1 MVATFL
7 VGVQLARGLG
17 VTGYGYYG
25 IAMAVITLAT
35 IPGALGIP
43 KLVTREVA
51 AAQARND
58 PGALFGVIQ
67 WADKICG
74 RLSGAIA
81 AAMAIGA
88 FVTWR
93 AASPVLG
100 LTLLLGA
107 PLVALLPLTAIRAGA
122 LRGLHHIVL
131 GQISAALIRPIILS
145 IILLGLFATGITLG
159 APLVMALNSVIALLI
174 LLLTNHW
181 LTRRLGARRAPLS
194 IDGRGWLASSI
205 PMGLADAVFHLQLQL
220 AVLLLGVFASPAEV
234 GLLRVSMAVAAVI
247 TVPVTVVN
255 ITVLPLFARLHSQGE
270 HSRLQKVL
278 TSTARVQCAG
288 VILLSFPLLAAA
300 GWLLGLVFGSSYV
313 PAADTLRILIVGA
326 IVSAAFGTNGALLNM
341 TGHERRVTRGVS
353 IALVVNVVLVV
364 ALAPKWGSV
373 GSAVAI
379 LAGQC
384 CWNVL
389 LWVDAR
395 RRLQLETSIIRK
407 R

>member
-1 MVATFL
+1 
-7 VGVQLARGLG
+7 
-17 VTGYGYYG
+17 
-25 IAMAVITLAT
+25 
-35 IPGALGIP
+35 
-43 KLVTREVA
+43 
-51 AAQARND
+51 
-58 PGALFGVIQ
+58 
-67 WADKICG
+67 
-74 RLSGAIA
+74 
-81 AAMAIGA
+81 
-88 FVTWR
+88 
-93 AASPVLG
+93 
-100 LTLLLGA
+100 
-107 PLVALLPLTAIRAGA
+107 
-122 LRGLHHIVL
+122 
-131 GQISAALIRPIILS
+131 
-145 IILLGLFATGITLG
+145 
-159 APLVMALNSVIALLI
+159 
-174 LLLTNHW
+174 
-181 LTRRLGARRAPLS
+181 
-194 IDGRGWLASSI
+194 
-205 PMGLADAVFHLQLQL
+205 
-220 AVLLLGVFASPAEV
+220 
-234 GLLRVSMAVAAVI
+234 MAVAAVI